1 MSVTKVNV
9 ALQDRSYDI
18 IVGEG
23 LLASAADYI
32 ANQIRSP
39 RVIVIADIAVKDYA
53 KPLEANLKTRGI
65 RTDTISI
72 AGGEK
77 SKSFAQLEKL
87 VDEILA
93 LKPDRKTTLVAL
105 GGGVIGDLVGFTAA
119 ILLRGID
126 FIQVPTTLLAQVD
139 SSVGGKTGINTKTGK
154 NLVGSF
160 YQPKIV
166 LADIATLKTLP
177 PREMRAG
184 YAEIL
189 KYGLIMNAEFYTW
202 CERHGEKLLA
212 GDAEYLGRAVAAC
225 CEMKA
230 QVVGKDE
237 QESAERALLNFGHTF
252 GHALEAE
259 LGYDGT
265 LLHGEA
271 VAIGMVMGLRLSKQL
286 GLKVG
291 DLEERLTAHLKA
303 VGMAASPKDIRKDWN
318 AEKIASHFASDKKAE
333 HGSLT
338 FIVLDELGKARVE
351 KGVDPKLALDVVT
364 SFTK

>member
-9 ALQDRSYDI
+9 PLLDRAYDI

-23 LLASAADYI
+23 LLASAAEHI
-32 ANQIRSP
+32 ANEIRSP
-39 RVIVIADIAVKDYA
+39 RVIVIADVAVKDYA

-65 RTDTISI
+65 RTDMITIS
-72 AGGEK
+72 GGEK
-77 SKSFAQLEKL
+77 SKSFSQLEKL
-87 VDEILA
+87 VDDILA
-93 LKPDRKTTLVAL
+93 LMPDRKTTLIAL

-119 ILLRGID
+119 VLLRGID

-139 SSVGGKTGINTKTGK
+139 SSVGGKTGINTKAGK

-166 LADIATLKTLP
+166 LADLATLKTLP

-184 YAEIL
+184 YAEVL

-212 GDAEYLGRAVAAC
+212 GDPKYLERAVAAC

-237 QESAERALLNFGHTF
+237 QESADRALLNFGHTF

-259 LGYDGT
+259 LNYDGT
-265 LLHGEA
+265 ILHGEA
-271 VAIGMVMGLRLSKQL
+271 VAIGMVMGIRLSERM
-286 GLKVG
+286 GMKVAG
-291 DLEERLTAHLKA
+291 LEERLTSHLKA
-303 VGMAASPKDIRKDWN
+303 MGMAATPKDIRKDWD

-333 HGSLT
+333 QGALT